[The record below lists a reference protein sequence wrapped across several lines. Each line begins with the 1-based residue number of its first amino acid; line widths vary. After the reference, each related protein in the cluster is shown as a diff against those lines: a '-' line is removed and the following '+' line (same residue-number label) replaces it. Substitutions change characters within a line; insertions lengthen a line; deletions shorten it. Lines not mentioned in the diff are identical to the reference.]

1 MQLEDILFD
10 SSRRT
15 ADMAVSAIGD
25 NPEIFKKFLNLALA
39 DRGRY
44 TMRAARVVQLAAGRH
59 PGLVLPYIRDVIHKL
74 PGFKTD
80 GLKRS
85 VAKLLAEQSF
95 SLDEDT
101 LGVLTVVCFKW
112 LADPLEKAAMKVYAM
127 DILYKVALLY
137 PEIKP
142 ELISTIEEQFPRSTV
157 AVVSHGKK
165 ITALLYKQKKQ

>member
-1 MQLEDILFD
+1 MELEDILFD

-25 NPEIFKKFLNLALA
+25 NPEIFKKFLDLALA

-59 PGLVLPYIRDVIHKL
+59 PELVLPYIRDVIHKL

-101 LGVLTVVCFKW
+101 LGILTDSVL
-112 LADPLEKAAMKVYAM
+112 
-127 DILYKVALLY
+127 
-137 PEIKP
+137 
-142 ELISTIEEQFPRSTV
+142 
-157 AVVSHGKK
+157 
-165 ITALLYKQKKQ
+165 